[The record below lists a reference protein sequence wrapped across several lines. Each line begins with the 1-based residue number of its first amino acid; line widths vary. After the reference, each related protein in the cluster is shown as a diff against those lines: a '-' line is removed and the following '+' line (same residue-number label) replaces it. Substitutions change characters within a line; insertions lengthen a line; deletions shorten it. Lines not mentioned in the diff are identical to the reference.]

1 MIYILEVAF
10 NASINYVDLGVLDN
24 CFREIES
31 NPWKGDM
38 RVIKGL
44 LKKDYL
50 LQGVLL
56 LSALFL
62 TANFY
67 LISQG
72 MQGICSSKGCEIA
85 GQLLKFPEHNLI
97 IAGAAFFWILWL
109 LVFFA
114 CRYNKAML
122 WKIVTVILFGAL
134 AFDGVLLGYQFIEVE
149 VICWLCI
156 GVGGALLAVLLSF
169 AWIRRS
175 IFVIFLGVSIWCGG
189 FMGQAVLFTN
199 VQTPSLSQTD
209 FLTRP
214 AKDKESAKDFYLFFS
229 LNCPHCS
236 QVMANIVLNKA
247 WDVNWHLCSVDKKS
261 EELNI
266 LANILQTEG
275 SREMPFVHILQSKQR
290 ENFQNVPVPSKLKQQ
305 VENAWTFFNSSNYK
319 AVPLLVV
326 REEVGRDIYLTG
338 AQSIAKYLYEK
349 DLIKKWYTVKRL
361 KKKE

>member
-1 MIYILEVAF
+1 
-10 NASINYVDLGVLDN
+10 
-24 CFREIES
+24 
-31 NPWKGDM
+31 M

-114 CRYNKAML
+114 CRYNKALL
-122 WKIVTVILFGAL
+122 WKIVTVLLFGAL

-175 IFVIFLGVSIWCGG
+175 IFVIFLGASIWCGG
-189 FMGQAVLFTN
+189 FVGQSVLFTN
-199 VQTPSLSQTD
+199 VHTPQLSQTD
-209 FLTRP
+209 FITKAADNR
-214 AKDKESAKDFYLFFS
+214 ESAKDLYLFFS

-236 QVMANIVLNKA
+236 RVMANIVLNKA
-247 WDVNWHLCSVDKKS
+247 WDVNWHLCCVDKKTR
-261 EELNI
+261 ELN
-266 LANILQTEG
+266 LLSNIMQSEAAQKK
-275 SREMPFVHILQSKQR
+275 PFVHILESKQQ
-290 ENFQNVPVPSKLKQQ
+290 ENFADLNVPSKLKQQ
-305 VENAWTFFNSSNYK
+305 VANAWTFFNSSNYK

-338 AQSIAKYLYEK
+338 VQSIAKYLYK
-349 DLIKKWYTVKRL
+349 KGMIQKWYTVKRL